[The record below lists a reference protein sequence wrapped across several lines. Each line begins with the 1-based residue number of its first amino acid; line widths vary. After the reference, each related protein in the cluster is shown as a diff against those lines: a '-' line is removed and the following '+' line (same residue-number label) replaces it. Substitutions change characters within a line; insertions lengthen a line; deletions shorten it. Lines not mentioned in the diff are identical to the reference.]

1 MPIYKYSAVTLDG
14 SRQTGS
20 VEAAT
25 VNALT
30 AALQRENL
38 YLTKCSAEKPKI
50 ETRKLKTSEVADF
63 CRELGAMLNAGIM
76 LIRAMNIL
84 TQRPTLKPYIK
95 KIYEDIII
103 DLQRGSTLS
112 ESLANRGRA
121 FPELL
126 ISMIRAGENT
136 GKLDATCDKMA
147 VTYDKE
153 YRLNGKVKGAMVYPA
168 ILVVLIIGVILI
180 IFTFVLPQFMTLFED
195 MELPLPTK
203 IVMGFSE
210 FLISYGMWLVIG
222 VVLLV
227 AVIAT
232 ALQQP
237 KPRLIFD
244 RAKLRIPKVGQL
256 LRTIYTAR
264 FARTLS
270 SLYVSGIS
278 MIQALTIA
286 RSTVGN
292 TYIEKQFDKVIE
304 ALGNGRTLSQALS
317 TVDGF
322 EPKLRSTVLIGE
334 ESGNLENMLESV
346 AEQYE
351 YDSEMATS
359 SLVTLIEPILIVIMA
374 VIVAFVIISVLLPI
388 YQLYGDIGAE
398 GGL

>member
-1 MPIYKYSAVTLDG
+1 MPLYKYSAVTLDG

-25 VNALT
+25 VDALT

-38 YLTKCSAEKPKI
+38 FLTKWSTEKPKV
-50 ETRKLKTSEVADF
+50 ETRKLKISEVADF

-84 TQRPTLKPYIK
+84 AQRPTLKPFIK
-95 KIYEDIII
+95 KIYEDIIA

-153 YRLNGKVKGAMVYPA
+153 YRLNSKIKGAMVYPA

-180 IFTFVLPQFMTLFED
+180 VFTFVLPQFMTLFEG

-210 FLISYGMWLVIG
+210 FLISYGMWLIIG

-227 AVIAT
+227 ALVAT

-237 KPRLIFD
+237 GPRLLFD
-244 RAKLRIPKVGQL
+244 HLKLRIPKVGQL

-292 TYIEKQFDKVIE
+292 KYIEKQFDGVIE
-304 ALGNGRTLSQALS
+304 ALGNGRTLSQALAG
-317 TVDGF
+317 VDGF

-334 ESGNLENMLESV
+334 ESGNLEKMLESV

-359 SLVTLIEPILIVIMA
+359 ALVTLIEPILIVIMA
-374 VIVAFVIISVLLPI
+374 VIVAFVIISVLMPI

>member
-1 MPIYKYSAVTLDG
+1 MPIYKYSAVTLSG
-14 SRQTGS
+14 TKQTGS
-20 VEAAT
+20 IEAAS
-25 VNALT
+25 VDALT
-30 AALQRENL
+30 DALKHENL
-38 YLTKCSAEKPKI
+38 FLTQYSTAKVKA
-50 ETRKLKTSEVADF
+50 ETRKLKISEVADF
-63 CRELGAMLNAGIM
+63 CRELGAMLSAGIM

-84 TQRPTLKPYIK
+84 TQRATLKPYIK
-95 KIYEDIII
+95 KIYNDIIL

-153 YRLNGKVKGAMVYPA
+153 YRLNGKVKQAMVYPA

-180 IFTFVLPQFMTLFED
+180 VFTFVLPQFMTLFEG

-203 IVMGFSE
+203 LVMGFSD
-210 FLISYGMWLVIG
+210 FLISSGMWLLIG
-222 VVLLV
+222 VLIVV
-227 AVIAT
+227 AVVT
-232 ALQQP
+232 YLLQQP
-237 KPRLIFD
+237 GPRLAFD
-244 RAKLRIPKVGQL
+244 HFKLKIPKIGQL
-256 LRTIYTAR
+256 LSTIYTAR

-292 TYIEKQFDKVIE
+292 KYIESQFDAVIE
-304 ALGNGRTLSQALS
+304 ALGNGRTLSQALGA
-317 TVDGF
+317 VDGF
-322 EPKLRSTVLIGE
+322 EMKLRSTVLIGE
-334 ESGNLENMLESV
+334 ESGNLEKMLESV

-351 YDSEMATS
+351 YDAEMATQ
-359 SLVTLIEPILIVIMA
+359 SLVTMIEPILIVIMA
-374 VIVAFVIISVLLPI
+374 VIVAFVIISVLMPI
-388 YQLYGDIGAE
+388 YQLYGEIGTE